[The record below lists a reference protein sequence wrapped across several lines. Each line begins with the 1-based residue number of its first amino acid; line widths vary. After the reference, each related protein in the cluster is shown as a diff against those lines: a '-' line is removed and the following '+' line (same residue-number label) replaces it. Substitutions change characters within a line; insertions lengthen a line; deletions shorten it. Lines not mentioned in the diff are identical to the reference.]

1 MDYSTASHS
10 ELVEELIK
18 RDTGA
23 EHTFTEQVVHE
34 NKIADALRP
43 VHPLPSPTP
52 VVLAQAPV
60 GFPGPFPTTGPV
72 PVPAP
77 RFPGPGVSPVS
88 GTPASM
94 PVVPTIQKPATPV
107 VPNSEVP
114 VVNNTDGTPTVT
126 IPTIQKPLVK

>member
-52 VVLAQAPV
+52 VLLAQTPV
-60 GFPGPFPTTGPV
+60 G
-72 PVPAP
+72 
-77 RFPGPGVSPVS
+77 FPGPGVSPVPR
-88 GTPASM
+88 TPASM
-94 PVVPTIQKPATPV
+94 PVVPTVQKPATPV
-107 VPNSEVP
+107 VPTPGVP
-114 VVNNTDGTPTVT
+114 VVNTTDGTPTVP
-126 IPTIQKPLVK
+126 IPTIQKPPVK